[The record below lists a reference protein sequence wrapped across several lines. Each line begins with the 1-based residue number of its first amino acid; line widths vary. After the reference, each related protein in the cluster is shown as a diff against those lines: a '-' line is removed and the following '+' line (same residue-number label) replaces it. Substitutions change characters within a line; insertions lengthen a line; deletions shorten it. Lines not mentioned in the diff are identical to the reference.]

1 MNVFLRRRRIPQP
14 YRAWID
20 SLVAEQ
26 QGRRYRWYAF
36 DKKDSEASR
45 RILEASEEE
54 QLGFVLAAAE
64 WLDLRHRKQS
74 AAFYETWAVRQ
85 PMLSVLRRRL
95 PFDHDEVCRLLNWS
109 IRQPYTSVRGTPQM
123 IKVLQDHLKEH
134 ELTPDLRK
142 RVTKLTKRLEEGHS
156 TEETRRWAAR
166 LRELG
171 GLSTSTLPLV
181 PGEAWSDVAK
191 SDIEAMEG
199 DERAA
204 WVDLLQR
211 CTRARGAK
219 PGQKWSRDAEA
230 VLEKI
235 GRPTFERTVVRWFLL
250 VEKPRTRPV
259 ERVSQWQPDP
269 NLLLQDE
276 NADILKA
283 LAWLCARSRSA
294 EVARAL
300 GALALSAYRKVPQMG
315 PRCVRLGNACV
326 WALGAM
332 PDAGGLGSSR
342 CYGPG

>member
-14 YRAWID
+14 YGAWID

-171 GLSTSTLPLV
+171 GFRLRHFPSYPAKHGRMLRRATSRRWKAMSV
-181 PGEAWSDVAK
+181 RPGSISCNGAPGPEARSSAK
-191 SDIEAMEG
+191 SGTEMLKRSWRRSDA
-199 DERAA
+199 
-204 WVDLLQR
+204 
-211 CTRARGAK
+211 
-219 PGQKWSRDAEA
+219 PPSRE
-230 VLEKI
+230 
-235 GRPTFERTVVRWFLL
+235 P
-250 VEKPRTRPV
+250 
-259 ERVSQWQPDP
+259 S
-269 NLLLQDE
+269 
-276 NADILKA
+276 
-283 LAWLCARSRSA
+283 CAGFS
-294 EVARAL
+294 
-300 GALALSAYRKVPQMG
+300 
-315 PRCVRLGNACV
+315 
-326 WALGAM
+326 W
-332 PDAGGLGSSR
+332 
-342 CYGPG
+342 